1 MVAQRQHDRS
11 LRAEFVRFLPELKR
25 VLRAKFRHL
34 EAEARSESVSEA
46 IAFAFGLWL
55 SAKRR
60 GKDAGVYSIGSFA
73 ALLVKS
79 GRKFAGER
87 KTDAFSES
95 GRVTGKV
102 PPIVFFEHTGRMH
115 DLLLEDR
122 RYSWAGPDRASF
134 KIDRAEY
141 LDRQPKRTRQIIEM
155 CFAPNATK
163 YQRAAHKPTVSGC
176 GLTAEAPPILVS
188 VFHAQRHGRRCDA
201 QSGRGF
207 LA

>member
-60 GKDAGVYSIGSFA
+60 GKDAGVFSIGSFA

-102 PPIVFFEHTGRMH
+102 PPIVFFEHIGRIH

-122 RYSWAGPDRASF
+122 RYRWSVPDRVSF
-134 KIDRAEY
+134 KIDWAEY
-141 LDRQPKRTRQIIEM
+141 LGRQPKRTRQIIEM
-155 CFAPNATK
+155 LGQGYLRKEAAAALRIAP
-163 YQRAAHKPTVSGC
+163 PTVTLRMKNAYQDWRRFC
-176 GLTAEAPPILVS
+176 GETAA
-188 VFHAQRHGRRCDA
+188 
-201 QSGRGF
+201 
-207 LA
+207 